1 MLVILFVT
9 SLKKSERTFAWI
21 FNEFSLVFKIFK
33 PNCKYH
39 FVYVLIWIKQIYINL
54 LKEGKD
60 AMIDDIVN

>member
-9 SLKKSERTFAWI
+9 SLKKNRNELLH
-21 FNEFSLVFKIFK
+21 NEFSLVFKIFK

-39 FVYVLIWIKQIYINL
+39 FVYVLIRIKQIYINL